1 MSETTYEFVKDGKV
15 FTRKESEL
23 TQEEQ
28 DLLLGELIQ
37 KWNKSPSI
45 VRNRFI
51 RSGLDAYED
60 HKEYKNQNKGE
71 GTWFFIGGVFAGI
84 LIFTVLRFIL

>member
-28 DLLLGELIQ
+28 DLLLGELIH
-37 KWNKSPSI
+37 KWNKSPS
-45 VRNRFI
+45 VVKTRFLQ
-51 RSGLDAYED
+51 SGMDAHEK
-60 HKEYKNQNKGE
+60 HKQTVMNEFWKTINQNKEDEQRNNTRG
-71 GTWFFIGGVFAGI
+71 
-84 LIFTVLRFIL
+84 

>member
-15 FTRKESEL
+15 FTKKESEL

-28 DLLLGELIQ
+28 DLLLGELIH

-45 VRNRFI
+45 VRSRFLQ
-51 RSGLDAYED
+51 SGLDAYKD
-60 HKEYKNQNKGE
+60 SKEKATQKTMNDFWKKIKNQNK
-71 GTWFFIGGVFAGI
+71 
-84 LIFTVLRFIL
+84 

>member
-1 MSETTYEFVKDGKV
+1 MEETTYEFVKLDGEV

-28 DLLLGELIQ
+28 DLLLGELIH

-45 VRNRFI
+45 VRSRFI
-51 RSGLDAYED
+51 QSGLDAYED
-60 HKEYKNQNKGE
+60 HKEKVTQKTMNDFWKKLNQNKEDGSSN
-71 GTWFFIGGVFAGI
+71 
-84 LIFTVLRFIL
+84 

>member
-1 MSETTYEFVKDGKV
+1 MKETTYEFLKDGKV

-28 DLLLGELIQ
+28 DLLLGELIH

-45 VRNRFI
+45 VRSRFLQ
-51 RSGLDAYED
+51 SGLDAYED
-60 HKEYKNQNKGE
+60 SKEKATQKAMNDFWKKITKNK
-71 GTWFFIGGVFAGI
+71 
-84 LIFTVLRFIL
+84 

>member
-60 HKEYKNQNKGE
+60 HKEKVTQKTMNDFWKKLNQNKDDE
-71 GTWFFIGGVFAGI
+71 K
-84 LIFTVLRFIL
+84 RFDR

>member
-1 MSETTYEFVKDGKV
+1 MKETTYEFVKLDGKV

-28 DLLLGELIQ
+28 DLLLGELIH

-45 VRNRFI
+45 VRSRFI
-51 RSGLDAYED
+51 QSGLDAHND
-60 HKEYKNQNKGE
+60 FWKNLNQNK
-71 GTWFFIGGVFAGI
+71 
-84 LIFTVLRFIL
+84 

>member
-1 MSETTYEFVKDGKV
+1 MNETTYEFVKDGKV

-28 DLLLGELIQ
+28 DLLLGELIH

-51 RSGLDAYED
+51 QSGLDA
-60 HKEYKNQNKGE
+60 HKDFKQKKMNDFWKKINQNKE
-71 GTWFFIGGVFAGI
+71 DDT
-84 LIFTVLRFIL
+84 

>member
-1 MSETTYEFVKDGKV
+1 MEETTYEFVKLDGKV

-28 DLLLGELIQ
+28 DLLLGELIH

-45 VRNRFI
+45 VRSRFI
-51 RSGLDAYED
+51 QSGLDAHNDLMKANEFW
-60 HKEYKNQNKGE
+60 KNLNKNKDE
-71 GTWFFIGGVFAGI
+71 
-84 LIFTVLRFIL
+84 

>member
-28 DLLLGELIQ
+28 DLLLGELIH

-51 RSGLDAYED
+51 QSGLDAYNAYKD
-60 HKEYKNQNKGE
+60 SKEKATQKAMNEFWKKINQNK
-71 GTWFFIGGVFAGI
+71 
-84 LIFTVLRFIL
+84 